1 VQLDDIQDMISTS
14 LVLQRWR
21 SNIATADM
29 QDFMCFNT
37 FSGTVGL
44 DWSHEWQVGRAME
57 TAVDLVAMAN
67 LGKQLAQIVV
77 HLLS

>member
-1 VQLDDIQDMISTS
+1 MQLEDIPDKISTS

-29 QDFMCFNT
+29 QDFMCLNT
-37 FSGTVGL
+37 FSDTVDL
-44 DWSHEWQVGRAME
+44 DWSHEWQVGRAMK
-57 TAVDLVAMAN
+57 TAVDLAAMAH